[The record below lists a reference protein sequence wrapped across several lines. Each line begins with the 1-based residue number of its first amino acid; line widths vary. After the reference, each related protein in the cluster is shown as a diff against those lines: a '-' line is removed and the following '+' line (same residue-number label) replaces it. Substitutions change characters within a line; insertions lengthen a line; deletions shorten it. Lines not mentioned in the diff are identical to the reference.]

1 MNKKKVII
9 FDRDNTLIE
18 DKGYTYK
25 IKDLKFLP
33 EVVKSLS
40 FLYKK
45 KIKIYIVTNQ
55 SGIAK
60 GIYKKKDMFQFH
72 KKMNSILKTHN
83 SKIEKFYYCPH
94 HIKGIV
100 KKYKKK
106 CKCRKPQKMLLDKI
120 KNKNINAKLLMIGDK
135 MTDKIAAQKA
145 KINFFYKKK
154 NFFSQIKYLVSN
166 FF

>member
-1 MNKKKVII
+1 MNEKKVII

-18 DKGYTYK
+18 DKGYTHK
-25 IKDLKFLP
+25 VKDLKFLP

-40 FLYKK
+40 FLSKK

-94 HIKGIV
+94 HINGVI

-120 KNKNINAKLLMIGDK
+120 KNKNTNAKLLMIGDK